1 MIYVTGDTHASF
13 GALCETVRGKN
24 LTSEDLVIIL
34 GDAGFNFFGA
44 WADRVNKMQVNSLG
58 VPVFCVHGNHEMR
71 PAATGLYQLKDWH
84 GGQVWVEEDFPN
96 LLFGR
101 DGDIYDMDGKSVA
114 VIGGA
119 YSVDKFHRI
128 ARDPHNPKWWPDE
141 QPDDATKARVEA
153 RLAAH
158 GWKVDYV
165 LSHTCPLR
173 YEPVEMFLPGLD
185 YRKVDRSTE
194 EWLDRIEERLD
205 YRTWYCGHW
214 HTNKTRFRMHFL
226 FHDMVPLGE

>member
-1 MIYVTGDTHASF
+1 MVYVTGDTHASF
-13 GALCETVRGKN
+13 GEFCDTVRKKE
-24 LTSEDLVIIL
+24 LTGEDLVIIL
-34 GDAGFNFFGA
+34 GDAGFNYFGA
-44 WADRVNKMQVNSLG
+44 DADRINKMQVNSLG

-71 PAATGLYQLKDWH
+71 PAATGLYRLADWH

-101 DGDIYDMDGKSVA
+101 DGDIYDINGKSVV

-119 YSVDKFHRI
+119 YSVDMYYRI
-128 ARDPHNPKWWPDE
+128 ARNPHNPRWWPDE

-153 RLAAH
+153 RLAAR
-158 GWKVDYV
+158 GWNVDYV

-185 YRKVDRSTE
+185 CRQVDRSTE
-194 EWLDRIEERLD
+194 EWLDRIEERLA
-205 YRTWYCGHW
+205 YQTWYCGHW
-214 HTNKTRFRMHFL
+214 HTDKTHLRMHFL